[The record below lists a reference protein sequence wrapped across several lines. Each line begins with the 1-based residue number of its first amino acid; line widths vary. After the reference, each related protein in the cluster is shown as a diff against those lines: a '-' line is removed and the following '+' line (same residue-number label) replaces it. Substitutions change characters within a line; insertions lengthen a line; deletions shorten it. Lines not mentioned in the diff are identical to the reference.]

1 MCGASGEGQHHT
13 RDQRIAHT
21 SCKTYGVIRHF
32 PTKPGITPPP
42 PPSTPHLR
50 HHQGGGGGE
59 GRREVW
65 VHFQLYPRKRG
76 GLIHPTFSLYISLSL
91 YPHTHP
97 LLQGCDL
104 TPSTFLG
111 GARGGSAHL
120 PISPIVKPHRPPLQ
134 FGRGG
139 GERGGD
145 EGRLG
150 RGGGRDGGLD
160 EYR

>member
-1 MCGASGEGQHHT
+1 MQCPHNEFLEPSTTLATKGSLTHHVQH
-13 RDQRIAHT
+13 R
-21 SCKTYGVIRHF
+21 VIRHF

-59 GRREVW
+59 GVM
-65 VHFQLYPRKRG
+65 VHIQLYPRKRG

-134 FGRGG
+134 FGRRGGG
-139 GERGGD
+139 GEGEG
-145 EGRLG
+145 EGRG
-150 RGGGRDGGLD
+150 EGEGEGGRRWVG
-160 EYR
+160 